1 MALARRNNNR
11 FSGNIWPGFVDAMT
25 ALLLVLM
32 FVLSIFMIVQSVL
45 RDTLSTKEGEL
56 VALNEQVSNLARA
69 LSLQQ
74 TRTQRLTGELED
86 ARDAADQQNSL
97 IATLTS
103 QLADRKAALDAASQK
118 ITEFEARVAQL
129 IGQRDAAQSDATAK
143 ADEIRLSKETIAD
156 LRTKLTQSGDAVAAM
171 TLQLEE
177 ARKKAEDTLTLLAA
191 AQTAKKDIESQL
203 NQQLS
208 EAEKQAALKATA
220 QKALQEQTQI
230 SDDAAKKV
238 ALLNQQVAALSTQLA
253 QLQSVLDEAQQK
265 DAASKVQLDNL
276 GQQLNAALA
285 RAASEQKKRADLEE
299 AARKKAEAEAKD
311 LQNYRSEFFG
321 KLSQLLKGRSGVKVE
336 GDRFVFSSEVLFP
349 AGSATLSD
357 AGKAQIKQVTGLLDQ
372 LRSEIPG
379 DIPWIIRVDGH
390 TDDTPLSGTGQFK
403 DNWELSQ
410 ARALSVVKY
419 MVDSLGFPPQRL
431 AAAGFAQFD
440 PVNTADTPEARAQN
454 RRIELKLTER

>member
-1 MALARRNNNR
+1 MALARRGGNR
-11 FSGNIWPGFVDAMT
+11 FSTNIWPGFVDAMT

-56 VALNEQVSNLARA
+56 IQLNEQVSNLAKA

-74 TRTQRLTGELED
+74 TKTQQLTGELENAKD
-86 ARDAADQQNSL
+86 KADQQDSL

-103 QLADRKAALDAASQK
+103 QLDDRKAALADAKQK

-129 IGQRDAAQSDATAK
+129 VGERNAAQQDASAK

-156 LRTKLTQSGDAVAAM
+156 LRDKLTKSGDEVAAM

-177 ARKKAEDTLTLLAA
+177 ARKKAEDTLTKLAA
-191 AQTAKKDIESQL
+191 AQTAKADLEKQL
-203 NQQLS
+203 GKQLS

-220 QKALQEQTQI
+220 QKALADQQAI
-230 SDDAAKKV
+230 SEGAQKKV
-238 ALLNQQVAALSTQLA
+238 ALLNQQVAALRSQLA
-253 QLQSVLDEAQQK
+253 QLQNVLDEAQQK
-265 DAASKVQLDNL
+265 DAEAKVQLDNL

-285 RAASEQKKRADLEE
+285 RAASEEKKRADLQEKL
-299 AARKKAEAEAKD
+299 RKEAEAKAKD

-321 KLSQLLKGRSGVKVE
+321 KLSQLLKGKQGVKVE
-336 GDRFVFSSEVLFP
+336 GDRFVFSSEVLFAP
-349 AGSATLSD
+349 ASATLSD
-357 AGKAQIKQVTGLLDQ
+357 AGRAQIKQVTALLDQ
-372 LRSEIPG
+372 LRGEIPS

-390 TDDTPLSGTGQFK
+390 TDDTPLSGQGEFK

-419 MVDSLGFPPQRL
+419 MVDSLGFPPDRL

>member
-86 ARDAADQQNSL
+86 ARDKADQQNSL
-97 IATLTS
+97 IATLTT
-103 QLADRKAALDAASQK
+103 QLSDRQAALDAAGQK

-129 IGQRDAAQSDATAK
+129 IGARDAAQSDAAAK
-143 ADEIRLSKETIAD
+143 ADEIRLSKQTIAD
-156 LRTKLTQSGDAVAAM
+156 LRTKLTQSGDAIAAM

-177 ARKKAEDTLTLLAA
+177 ARKKAEETLTLLAA
-191 AQTAKKDIESQL
+191 AQTAKKDIEAQL

-265 DAASKVQLDNL
+265 DAASKVQLENL

-372 LRSEIPG
+372 LRAEIPG

-419 MVDSLGFPPQRL
+419 MVGSLGFPPQRL
-431 AAAGFAQFD
+431 AAAGFAEFD
-440 PVNTADTPEARAQN
+440 PVATGDTPEARAQN

>member
-1 MALARRNNNR
+1 MALARRGGNR
-11 FSGNIWPGFVDAMT
+11 FSANIWPGFVDAMT

-45 RDTLSTKEGEL
+45 RDTLTTKETEL
-56 VALNEQVSNLARA
+56 SALNVQVANLAKA
-69 LSLQQ
+69 LSLEQTKSQQ
-74 TRTQRLTGELED
+74 LTGQLED
-86 ARDAADQQNSL
+86 AKDKADEQSTL

-103 QLADRKAALDAASQK
+103 QLDDRKAALASANQK

-129 IGQRDAAQSDATAK
+129 IGERDAAQQDAATK

-156 LRTKLTQSGDAVAAM
+156 LRDKLTKSGDAVAAM

-177 ARKKAEDTLTLLAA
+177 ARKQAEDTLTKLAA
-191 AQTAKKDIESQL
+191 AQTAKADLEAQL
-203 NQQLS
+203 GKQLS

-220 QKALQEQTQI
+220 EKALAEQQAI
-230 SDDAAKKV
+230 SDGAQQKV
-238 ALLNQQVAALSTQLA
+238 ALLNQQVAALRTQLA
-253 QLQSVLDEAQQK
+253 QLQNVLDEAQQK
-265 DAASKVQLDNL
+265 DSDAKVQLDNL

-285 RAASEQKKRADLEE
+285 RAAAEEKKRADLEE
-299 AARKKAEAEAKD
+299 QMRKEAEAKAKD

-321 KLSQLLKGRSGVKVE
+321 KLSQLLKGKKGVQVE
-336 GDRFVFSSEVLFP
+336 GDRFVFSSEVLFDP
-349 AGSATLSD
+349 ASATLSD

-372 LRSEIPG
+372 LRGEIPS

-390 TDDTPLSGTGQFK
+390 TDNTPLSGQGEFK

-410 ARALSVVKY
+410 GRALSVVKY
-419 MVDSLGFPPQRL
+419 MVETLGFPPQRL
-431 AAAGFAQFD
+431 AAAGFGQYD
-440 PVNTADTPEARAQN
+440 PVDTADTPEARAKN

>member
-1 MALARRNNNR
+1 MALARRGGNR
-11 FSGNIWPGFVDAMT
+11 FSTNIWPGFVDAMT

-56 VALNEQVSNLARA
+56 IQLNEQVSNLAKA

-74 TRTQRLTGELED
+74 TKTQQLTGELENAKD
-86 ARDAADQQNSL
+86 KADQQDSL
-97 IATLTS
+97 ISTLTS
-103 QLADRKAALDAASQK
+103 QLDDRKAALADAKQK

-129 IGQRDAAQSDATAK
+129 VGERNAAQQDASAK

-156 LRTKLTQSGDAVAAM
+156 LRDKLTKSGDEVAAM

-177 ARKKAEDTLTLLAA
+177 ARKQAEDTLTKLAA
-191 AQTAKKDIESQL
+191 AQTAKDDLEKQL
-203 NQQLS
+203 GKQLS

-220 QKALQEQTQI
+220 QKALADQQAI
-230 SDDAAKKV
+230 SEGAQKKV
-238 ALLNQQVAALSTQLA
+238 ALLNQQVAALRGQLA
-253 QLQSVLDEAQQK
+253 QLQNVLDEAQQK
-265 DAASKVQLDNL
+265 DAAAKVQLDNL

-285 RAASEQKKRADLEE
+285 RAASEEKKRADLQEKM
-299 AARKKAEAEAKD
+299 RKEAEAKAKD
-311 LQNYRSEFFG
+311 LENYRSEFFG
-321 KLSQLLKGRSGVKVE
+321 KLSQLLKGKQGVKIE
-336 GDRFVFSSEVLFP
+336 GDRFVFSSEVLFAP
-349 AGSATLSD
+349 ASATLSD
-357 AGKAQIKQVTGLLDQ
+357 AGRAQIKQVTSLLDQ
-372 LRSEIPG
+372 LRGEIPG

-390 TDDTPLSGTGQFK
+390 TDDTPLSGQGEFK

-419 MVDSLGFPPQRL
+419 MVESLGFPPQRL

>member
-1 MALARRNNNR
+1 MALARRNSNR
-11 FSGNIWPGFVDAMT
+11 FSANIWPGFVDAMT

-45 RDTLSTKEGEL
+45 RDQLTTKEGEL
-56 VALNEQVSNLARA
+56 VQLNAQVANLAQA

-74 TRTQRLTGELED
+74 TRTQQLTGQLED
-86 ARDAADQQNSL
+86 AKDQADQQSSL

-103 QLADRKAALDAASQK
+103 QLADRKADLAGARQK

-129 IGQRDAAQSDATAK
+129 IGARDAAQSDASAK

-156 LRTKLTQSGDAVAAM
+156 LRDKLSKSGDAVAAM

-191 AQTAKKDIESQL
+191 AQTDKKDLQAQL
-203 NQQLS
+203 DQKLS

-220 QKALQEQTQI
+220 QKALAEQTQI

-238 ALLNQQVAALSTQLA
+238 ALLNQQVAALRTQLG
-253 QLQSVLDEAQQK
+253 QLQNVLDDAKQK
-265 DAASKVQLDNL
+265 DSQSKVQIDNL

-285 RAASEQKKRADLEE
+285 RAASEEKKRADLEE

-321 KLSQLLKGRSGVKVE
+321 KLSTLLRGKSGVKVE

-349 AGSATLSD
+349 PGSATLSD
-357 AGKAQIKQVTGLLDQ
+357 AGKAQIEQVTSLLNN
-372 LRSEIPG
+372 LRSEIPS

>member
-11 FSGNIWPGFVDAMT
+11 FSANIWPGFVDAMT

-56 VALNEQVSNLARA
+56 VALNEQVSQLARA

-103 QLADRKAALDAASQK
+103 QLSDRKAELDAAGQK

-129 IGQRDAAQSDATAK
+129 IGERDAAQSDATAK

-177 ARKKAEDTLTLLAA
+177 ARKQAEDTLTLLAA
-191 AQTAKKDIESQL
+191 AQAAKKDIEAQL

-265 DAASKVQLDNL
+265 DAASKVQLENL

-349 AGSATLSD
+349 SGSATLSD

-372 LRSEIPG
+372 LRSEIPR

-390 TDDTPLSGTGQFK
+390 TDDTPLSGNGPFR

-419 MVDSLGFPPQRL
+419 MVGSLGFPPQRL
-431 AAAGFAQFD
+431 AAAGFAEFD

>member
-1 MALARRNNNR
+1 MALARRNSGR
-11 FSGNIWPGFVDAMT
+11 FSTNIWPGFVDAMT

-45 RDTLSTKEGEL
+45 RDTLTTKEGEL
-56 VALNEQVSNLARA
+56 TALNEQVANLARA
-69 LSLQQ
+69 LSLEQ
-74 TRTQRLTGELED
+74 TRSQTLTGQLED
-86 ARDAADQQNSL
+86 AKDKADQQQTL

-103 QLADRKAALDAASQK
+103 QLETRQAALDTANQK

-129 IGQRDAAQSDATAK
+129 IGERNAAQADASAK

-156 LRTKLTQSGDAVAAM
+156 LRDKLTKSGEEVAAM

-177 ARKKAEDTLTLLAA
+177 ARKQAEDTLTLLAA
-191 AQTAKKDIESQL
+191 AQVAKKDLQAQL
-203 NQQLS
+203 DQQLS
-208 EAEKQAALKATA
+208 EAEKQAALKFTA
-220 QKALQEQTQI
+220 QQALEKQTQI

-238 ALLNQQVAALSTQLA
+238 ALLNQQVAALRSQLA
-253 QLQSVLDEAQQK
+253 QLQNVLDEAQQK
-265 DAASKVQLDNL
+265 DSEAKVQIDNL

-285 RAASEQKKRADLEE
+285 RAAAEEKKRADLEE

-321 KLSQLLKGRSGVKVE
+321 RLSQLLRGKEGVKVE
-336 GDRFVFSSEVLFP
+336 GDRFVFSSEVLFAP
-349 AGSATLSD
+349 ASATLSD
-357 AGKAQIKQVTGLLDQ
+357 AGRAQIKQVTGLLDQ
-372 LRSEIPG
+372 LSGEIPK

-390 TDDTPLSGTGQFK
+390 TDATPLSGQGEFK

-419 MVDSLGFPPQRL
+419 MVEALGFPPERL
-431 AAAGFAQFD
+431 AAAGFGQYD
-440 PVNTADTPEARAQN
+440 PVDTADTPEARAKN